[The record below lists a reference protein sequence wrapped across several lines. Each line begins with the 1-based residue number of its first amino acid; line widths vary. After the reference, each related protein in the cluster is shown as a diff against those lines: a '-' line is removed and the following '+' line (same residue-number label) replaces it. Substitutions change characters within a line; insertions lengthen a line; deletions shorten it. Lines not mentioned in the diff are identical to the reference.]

1 MNNLAE
7 LFMRGTP
14 SPAALHQSEA
24 WARQALSLL
33 QKTKNTTGLSDDV
46 RVCEEALAVVIFNI
60 GSLREVCTLSSSKT
74 FVCLT
79 FPSR

>member
-14 SPAALHQSEA
+14 TPAALHQSEA

-33 QKTKNTTGLSDDV
+33 QKTKGIAGRSDDV
-46 RVCEEALAVVIFNI
+46 RVCEEALAVVIFNL
-60 GSLREVCTLSSSKT
+60 GSLREVCTLSS
-74 FVCLT
+74 FLGVCVTEDL
-79 FPSR
+79 P